1 MYSTGG
7 APGSR
12 LVTTSISGSPISPAS
27 TRAFSAAKVGSK
39 RR

>member
-12 LVTTSISGSPISPAS
+12 LVTTSISGVADL
-27 TRAFSAAKVGSK
+27 AA
-39 RR
+39 RRGAP